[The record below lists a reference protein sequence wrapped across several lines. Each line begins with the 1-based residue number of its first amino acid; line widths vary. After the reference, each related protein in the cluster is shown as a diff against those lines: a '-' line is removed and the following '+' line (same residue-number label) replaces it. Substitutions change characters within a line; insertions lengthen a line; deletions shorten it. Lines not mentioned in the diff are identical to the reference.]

1 MNQCANCMKPLPAGA
16 LCCPSCGRLAS
27 SAVPSSAAWGISSLT
42 GGGATGLR
50 QLLRGQG
57 VYQQPAAV
65 PEPPSAAHDKS
76 ATEPLCFRLPD
87 GTDPVGP
94 LRSLPK
100 LITALDPLHDTPIP
114 APAYTA
120 EIILVSLPRRIE
132 TLLLL
137 HPHRLGCDSQMQAAA
152 ASLGFVSAVG
162 SVTASLLPAADDAHA
177 CFITRERSF
186 HAFDGEILFFS
197 LPSHPQAGIDLR
209 RCVDLIRRN
218 PGCALRVFITPAED
232 PAIRQT
238 VLRGASMMPAGVSGT
253 EALTGMASHAG
264 QLLIFAVLQS
274 PDAIQLH
281 MTAHEL
287 RCLLDEGKLYSRI
300 WEYTGERRSLSARL
314 QSPGTLHELLTELI
328 GGRLAVTALL
338 YAQDELARVLS
349 APLRPAC
356 TPAAPTPAQPL
367 QPHIPQKPLLL
378 ARFTQEELSA
388 LGVREASELLTLGA
402 TQQDIDLMCTALPQ
416 IRLQLETGMLPR
428 NAPLAV
434 GLCMAYESVIA
445 GGYRRA
451 LYDQELLS
459 YPLPENMRRNFELVN
474 VEGYIPLG
482 PETSRE
488 RIARY
493 ARHALLD
500 GQTLDAQQWQVWFNC
515 FTYVRRLRNRVHPS
529 NPDVSRK
536 DLRLLYELMLHP
548 GSAPKLR
555 ALESAGENGF
565 IKPSFVQSLSAAI
578 RRSPLQYSDCLFRFL
593 LRCTGA
599 RWRTDVP

>member
-1 MNQCANCMKPLPAGA
+1 MQ
-16 LCCPSCGRLAS
+16 
-27 SAVPSSAAWGISSLT
+27 AA
-42 GGGATGLR
+42 
-50 QLLRGQG
+50 
-57 VYQQPAAV
+57 
-65 PEPPSAAHDKS
+65 
-76 ATEPLCFRLPD
+76 EPLHFRLPQD
-87 GTDPVGP
+87 IDPSEA
-94 LRSLPK
+94 LRSLSG
-100 LITALDPLHDTPIP
+100 LTAALDPLHDTPIP

-120 EIILVSLPRRIE
+120 EIILASLPRRIE

-137 HPHRLGCDSQMQAAA
+137 HPNRPGCDSQFQAAA
-152 ASLGFVSAVG
+152 SSLGFVLSDRALT
-162 SVTASLLPAADDAHA
+162 SSLLPASADAHT

-197 LPSHPQAGIDLR
+197 MPSHPQAGIDLR

-218 PGCALRVFITPAED
+218 PGCTLRVFITPAED
-232 PAIRQT
+232 PTIRQT
-238 VLRGASMMPAGVSGT
+238 VLRGASMLPAGVSGA
-253 EALTGMASHAG
+253 EALTHMATHAR
-264 QLLIFAVLQS
+264 QLLIFAALQS
-274 PDAIQLH
+274 PDAIQLR
-281 MTAHEL
+281 MIAHEL

-300 WEYTGERRSLSARL
+300 WEHTGERRSLSARL
-314 QSPGTLHELLTELI
+314 YSPGTLHDYMTELI

-338 YAQDELARVLS
+338 YSQDEFERVLRTPDRHAASPS
-349 APLRPAC
+349 ADATVRS
-356 TPAAPTPAQPL
+356 PAAPPSSARAPA
-367 QPHIPQKPLLL
+367 PQQPLLL

-388 LGVREASELLTLGA
+388 LGVREVSELRDLGA

-536 DLRLLYELMLHP
+536 DLRLLYELMLQP

-565 IKPSFVQSLSAAI
+565 IKPPFVQSLSAAI

-599 RWRTDVP
+599 QWRTDVP

>member
-16 LCCPSCGRLAS
+16 LCCPSCGHLAS
-27 SAVPSSAAWGISSLT
+27 SAVPSGAARGIASLSGSS
-42 GGGATGLR
+42 ATGLR

-57 VYQQPAAV
+57 VYQPPVAV
-65 PEPPSAAHDKS
+65 HRTASAAQEMQ
-76 ATEPLCFRLPD
+76 AAEPLHYRLPE
-87 GTDPVGP
+87 GVDPVGA
-94 LRSLPK
+94 LRSLSG
-100 LITALDPLHDTPIP
+100 LTAALDPLHDTPIP

-120 EIILVSLPRRIE
+120 EIILASLPRRIE

-137 HPHRLGCDSQMQAAA
+137 HPNRPGCDSQFQAAA
-152 ASLGFVSAVG
+152 SSLGFVLSDRALT
-162 SVTASLLPAADDAHA
+162 SSLLPASADAYA

-218 PGCALRVFITPAED
+218 PGCTLRVFITPAED

-253 EALTGMASHAG
+253 EALTDMTSHAG

-274 PDAIQLH
+274 PDAIQLR

-367 QPHIPQKPLLL
+367 QPHVPQKPLLL

-451 LYDQELLS
+451 
-459 YPLPENMRRNFELVN
+459 M
-474 VEGYIPLG
+474 
-482 PETSRE
+482 
-488 RIARY
+488 
-493 ARHALLD
+493 
-500 GQTLDAQQWQVWFNC
+500 
-515 FTYVRRLRNRVHPS
+515 
-529 NPDVSRK
+529 
-536 DLRLLYELMLHP
+536 
-548 GSAPKLR
+548 
-555 ALESAGENGF
+555 
-565 IKPSFVQSLSAAI
+565 
-578 RRSPLQYSDCLFRFL
+578 
-593 LRCTGA
+593 
-599 RWRTDVP
+599 TDS